1 MRMLMHLLFV
11 MLGVVTSGLLVQTQ
25 FQSGFISIDCGLPEG
40 KDYTEK
46 STGINYIS
54 DTNFIDSGVSKMV
67 SSEDKITH
75 QQQFSYLRSF
85 PNGMRNCYKI
95 SVTSGTK
102 YLIRASFLYG
112 NYDGL
117 NEPPQFDIHLGSNLW
132 DTVKLTNASQSSYRE
147 LMHTPT
153 LNYVHICL
161 VNTGN
166 GIPFISAIEFRNMDF
181 NNVYKTSGATTLARL
196 AGLDFGSF
204 TNLTYRY
211 MDDFHDRLWEP
222 YSNDQWAQLHNPIN
236 NDLPSRD
243 YELPISVIWTAAT
256 PRNANGVSL
265 DFYFDALNET
275 TQQQCYFYLHFAE
288 VQKLAPN
295 ETREFNITLNGEDF
309 YNLLR
314 PGHFVNTIFDPSPY
328 NVFYKNNNISLVK
341 TEASTLPPIINA
353 LEIYQVKDFS
363 QLETQQDDVD
373 AITNIKKVYRVT
385 QNWQGDPCAP
395 VAYMW
400 EGLNCNFNGTPRITS
415 LNLSSSGLTGQIVS
429 YISKLTDLESLD
441 LSNNS
446 LNGEIPDFLA
456 DLPSLRVLNLHNNNL
471 TGQVPNALIQRSSEG
486 ALLLRLGQN
495 PNLLCESALCDQ
507 QTKDKSKKNNRV
519 IYVLA
524 SISAILVLLLLVLA
538 TVNIIYI
545 KKRKPKNYFKVHKEF
560 SDQTGSQLE
569 SKRRRYSFNEVSNM
583 TNNFERVLGRGGF
596 GTVYYGIIDD
606 IQVAVKM
613 LSQSSVQGYQQ
624 FLAEVNILMRVHHRN
639 LTSLIGYCNEETNIA
654 LIYEYMENGNL
665 EEHLLEKNSRTR
677 LFNWEERLTIA
688 MDAAQGLEY
697 LHNGCKPPIIHRD
710 VKCTNILLNENFQA
724 KMSDL
729 GLSRSFP
736 VDGGTHVTTVIAGTP
751 GYLDPEYQVSNRLTE
766 KSDVY
771 SFGVVLLEIITGKP
785 AILKAVEGKIHISE
799 WVKSMLAKGDVKCI
813 VDTRLQGDF
822 ESSSVWRAVE
832 IAMASVS
839 NKSSKRPYMTDIVT
853 ELKECLAME
862 LARKHNSCE
871 TMTMSL
877 ATESESSSLASSI
890 MMFFWCLNKERN
902 KAKTILNPS
911 G

>member
-25 FQSGFISIDCGLPEG
+25 LQSGFISIDCGLPEG

-67 SSEDKITH
+67 SNEDKITH

-95 SVTSGTK
+95 SVISGTK

-117 NEPPQFDIHLGSNLW
+117 NELPQFDIHLGSNLW

-196 AGLDFGSF
+196 VGLDFGSF

-222 YSNDQWAQLHNPIN
+222 YSNDQWTQLHNPIS
-236 NDLPSRD
+236 NDLPSNE
-243 YELPISVIWTAAT
+243 YELPNSVIWTAAT

-265 DFYFDALNET
+265 DFYFDTLNVT

-288 VQKLAPN
+288 VQNLAPN
-295 ETREFNITLNGEDF
+295 ETREFNITLNGEYF

-314 PGHFVNTIFDPSPY
+314 PGHFVNTIFDPSPN

-415 LNLSSSGLTGQIVS
+415 LNLSSRGLTGYIAV
-429 YISKLTDLESLD
+429 YISKLNKLESLD

-446 LNGEIPDFLA
+446 LIGEIPVFLVEN
-456 DLPSLRVLNLHNNNL
+456 LPWLRVLNLQNNNL
-471 TGQVPNALIQRSSEG
+471 TGLIPNALLQKSSEG
-486 ALLLRLGQN
+486 ILSLRLGQN
-495 PNLLCESALCDQ
+495 PNLCESGPCDQ
-507 QTKDKSKKNNRV
+507 QTKDKSKENNPV
-519 IYVLA
+519 IYILA
-524 SISAILVLLLLVLA
+524 SVSAFLMLLLVVLA
-538 TVNIIYI
+538 AVNIIHI
-545 KKRKPKNYFKVHKEF
+545 KKRELKDDVYIHMESGDP
-560 SDQTGSQLE
+560 LE
-569 SKRRRYSFNEVSNM
+569 SKRRQYSFDEVVNM
-583 TNNFERVLGRGGF
+583 TNNFEKVLGKGGF
-596 GTVYYGIIDD
+596 GTVYYGIIDN
-606 IQVAVKM
+606 IPVAVKM
-613 LSQSSVQGYQQ
+613 LLQSSVQGYQE
-624 FLAEVNILMRVHHRN
+624 FLAEVKFFMRVHHRN
-639 LTSLIGYCNEETNIA
+639 LTSLIGYCNEDDKIGI
-654 LIYEYMENGNL
+654 IYEYMANGNL
-665 EEHLLEKNSRTR
+665 NEHLSGKATR
-677 LFNWEERLTIA
+677 KKFLTWEDRLQIA
-688 MDAAQGLEY
+688 VDVAQGLEY
-697 LHNGCKPPIIHRD
+697 LHSGCKPPIIHRD
-710 VKCTNILLNENFQA
+710 IKCTNILLNENFQA
-724 KMSDL
+724 KLADL
-729 GLSRSFP
+729 GLSKSFIFSG
-736 VDGGTHVTTVIAGTP
+736 DTHVSTMVAGTP
-751 GYLDPEYQVSNRLTE
+751 GYLDPEYQTSNKLTE

-771 SFGVVLLEIITGKP
+771 SFGVVLLKIITGEAAASSKAHNNAHISQWVGSVVARGDIERIVDP
-785 AILKAVEGKIHISE
+785 SLEGDFDIYSAWKAVE
-799 WVKSMLAKGDVKCI
+799 V
-813 VDTRLQGDF
+813 
-822 ESSSVWRAVE
+822 
-832 IAMASVS
+832 AMACVS
-839 NKSSKRPYMTDIVT
+839 ISSKERPYMRDVLV
-853 ELKECLAME
+853 ELKECLAVE
-862 LARKHNSCE
+862 SARKNVGAKDSNE
-871 TMTMSL
+871 LVTMNPV
-877 ATESESSSLASSI
+877 TEISPIA
-890 MMFFWCLNKERN
+890 R
-902 KAKTILNPS
+902 
-911 G
+911 